1 MGNSLMVG
9 AAKMGMDIRLI
20 APKSF
25 WPDAALVAQC
35 REIASV
41 TGARITLTESVE
53 DGVHGVDFLY
63 TDVWVSMGEPKEA
76 SGGARQSDDAIS
88 GQPAGGK
95 RYR

>member
-35 REIASV
+35 QEIASV

-63 TDVWVSMGEPKEA
+63 TDVWVSMENPKKP
-76 SGGARQSDDAIS
+76 GGARQSDDAIS